1 MLNYYLAGLS
11 GVLITAF
18 SQILLKIGAK
28 KGINKR
34 LIYSYLNYYT
44 MLGYFFLFIVTLLNL
59 YAYKGLP
66 LKTVVILL
74 PITFILVTFL
84 SFLILKERF
93 TKQQF
98 IGAGCIIMGVLFFN
112 L

>member
-1 MLNYYLAGLS
+1 MLNYYLAGFS
-11 GVLITAF
+11 GVLLTAF

-28 KGINKR
+28 KGEKKR
-34 LIYSYLNYYT
+34 LIYSFLSCYT
-44 MLGYFFLFIVTLLNL
+44 MTGYFFLFIVTLLNL

-66 LKTVVILL
+66 LKTAVILL
-74 PITFILVTFL
+74 PMTFILVTLL
-84 SFLILKERF
+84 SFLILKEEF

-98 IGAGCIIMGVLFFN
+98 IGAGFIIMGALFFN